1 MKKLIFLLAAALLP
15 RALTAGEITPGSVPG
30 TLNYQGRLEQDNA
43 PITNTV
49 HLYFRIFNSPTANN
63 ANGGACGQPFQPC
76 LWQSPETAVQATQGI
91 FSAELTP
98 PLSVLA
104 TGQPLYLEVQV
115 ESDVL
120 SPREPLDSVAYAMV
134 AKRLEDG
141 ANVSVTTFT
150 AAYQVLLAT
159 QSYSNVGIGT
169 NSPDAKLTVNGG
181 DIKMYGVG
189 YGITFPDG
197 TRMTTAGV
205 GTSVNGVTSNT
216 DVGIR
221 SANNGLGVGDVIFDT
236 PAKMLMRMNS
246 SGNIGIGPSF
256 TADTGPNPPKGAL
269 DVDGSLYVGSG
280 GINSRTGGDVD
291 VFSNLYVS
299 SGRVTGMNSQNIVLG
314 QGASDVITFNS
325 NSTERMRI
333 DSSGN
338 VGIGLASPQAPLHV
352 AGDIRSDTGVRGN
365 EVSIG
370 SYSGT
375 WTGRP
380 NEVRAAD
387 GYPLLLQENNPYNV
401 GIGTD
406 TPREKLHVHGT
417 ILSDYG
423 VAADTAV
430 FSGDVHVNG
439 DFYANPPHPSTV
451 YLSST
456 VVNGWLRVSGAIGS
470 DAGFPAYLASTNSF
484 TGQNAFA
491 GQVTVSSDAAVFGR
505 LGAGLRSF
513 DFPDPAYLQVGDN
526 NPVFANDN
534 AVAYLVAGSTAE
546 ARVEFYRGAA
556 KTATLGTLSGDYL
569 PNLALVLNGTPRV
582 VTDSVYHRIQ
592 NSVVWISTGYNTTPA
607 IYVSS
612 YMGNVGMGTSVMDPN
627 WRLTVNGNIRISG
640 PLSNGIIFPDGT
652 TINSAGSLG
661 SATNVSANGDAVVRS
676 DADQNGTGNVVL
688 QAGALD
694 GLVLNTGGNVG
705 IGTVNPVSR
714 LNVRGGDLV
723 IGTPYDPYA
732 GSSVENLVV
741 GGNIAFDGELVQRS
755 VLPVKLS
762 ALVVAG
768 DVYLSTGTGAR
779 TGVNTIAP
787 AAALDVNGDALFG
800 NSAGARSG
808 FGTSGALSLASPL
821 SLQYGGSGADLSA
834 AAQGGLVYKGASG
847 LAVTGALNGVLK
859 ANGSGVPGVMNG
871 TAGYNAYWSDANTIA
886 AEQYAAVS
894 RGGTGAGS
902 FTAGALIYGNGA
914 SPLGTLP
921 LLGNGGLVIGDGSGA
936 PSTGTLT
943 GTASQVYVTNGPG
956 SIVLSLP
963 QNVDSAAK
971 PTFAAITATSS
982 GTFRASGAAQYSIET
997 SSGIKVDAGVLNV
1010 AGQTRTTSFT
1020 MPTGAGNNYVLTS
1033 DGGGNASWQSMSS
1046 IGGVITDASLQG
1058 SGSTLFPLG
1067 LNLSHGNTW
1076 AGAQTFSGGV
1086 TMASGIAMGGN
1097 NLTGAGT
1104 VSATT
1109 LAGTLSTA
1117 AQGNVT
1123 SVGALTG
1130 LSMAGGITMN
1140 GNSLTGAGTVSATT
1154 LSGTLSTAA
1163 QGNVTSVGALTGL
1176 SMAGNISMN
1185 SHNISGAGTVT
1196 ATTFSGT
1203 LSGNA
1208 STASALAVA
1217 GSQCSAGNYPLGVD
1231 ASGNAVNCTALGN
1244 PSAGHAVCWKTATT
1258 LGYCSTQPDTSGNCT
1273 CN

>member
-15 RALTAGEITPGSVPG
+15 QVLPAGEVTPGSVPG

-63 ANGGACGQPFQPC
+63 ANGGSCGQPFQPC
-76 LWQSPETAVQATQGI
+76 LWQSQETVVQATQGI

-159 QSYSNVGIGT
+159 QTASYVGIGT
-169 NSPDAKLTVNGG
+169 VSPDAKLTVNGG

-197 TRMTTAGV
+197 TRQTTAGV
-205 GTSVNGVTSNT
+205 GSSVNGVTSNT
-216 DVGIR
+216 DVDIR

-236 PAKMLMRMNS
+236 PAKMLMRING
-246 SGNIGIGPSF
+246 SGDIGIGPSF
-256 TADTGPNPPKGAL
+256 TADTGANPPKGAL
-269 DVDGSLYVGSG
+269 DVDGSLYVGNG

-291 VFSNLYVS
+291 VLANLYVS

-325 NSTERMRI
+325 NATERMRI
-333 DSSGN
+333 DASGN
-338 VGIGLASPQAPLHV
+338 VGIGLAAPQAPLHV

-375 WTGRP
+375 WAGRP

-387 GYPLLLQENNPYNV
+387 GYPLLLQENSPYNV

-430 FSGDVHVNG
+430 FAGDVHVNG

-456 VVNGWLRVSGAIGS
+456 VVSGWLKVSGAIGS
-470 DAGFPAYLASTNSF
+470 DAGFPAYLSSTNSF
-484 TGQNAFA
+484 TGQNTFA

-505 LGAGLRSF
+505 LGAGLRNF

-526 NPVFANDN
+526 NPVFANDD

-546 ARVEFYRGAA
+546 ARVEFYRGGA

-705 IGTVNPVSR
+705 IGTLNPVSR

-723 IGTPYDPYA
+723 IGTPYDPYT

-787 AAALDVNGDALFG
+787 AAVLDVNGDALFG
-800 NSAGARSG
+800 NAGSKSG
-808 FGTSGALSLASPL
+808 FGTNGALSLASPL

-834 AAQGGLVYKGASG
+834 AAQGGLVYKGAAG

-902 FTAGALIYGNGA
+902 FTVGALMYGNGA

-943 GTASQVYVTNGPG
+943 GTAGQVYVTNGPG
-956 SIVLSLP
+956 TIVLSLP
-963 QNVDSAAK
+963 QNMDSAAK

-982 GTFRASGAAQYSIET
+982 GTFRAGGATQYSIET
-997 SSGIKVDAGVLNV
+997 SSGIMVDSGLLNV
-1010 AGQTRTTSFT
+1010 AGRIRTTFFT

-1033 DGGGNASWQSMSS
+1033 DAGGNANWQSMSS
-1046 IGGVITDASLQG
+1046 IGGVITDSSLQG
-1058 SGSTLFPLG
+1058 SGNIAFPLG
-1067 LNLSHGNTW
+1067 LNLSNSNTW
-1076 AGAQTFSGGV
+1076 TAAQTFNGGI
-1086 TMASGIAMGGN
+1086 TMASAISMGGN
-1097 NLTGAGT
+1097 NINGANT
-1104 VSATT
+1104 VSAAFLT
-1109 LAGTLSTA
+1109 GTLSTA
-1117 AQGNVT
+1117 AQGNIT
-1123 SVGALTG
+1123 SVGSLAG
-1130 LSMAGGITMN
+1130 LSMAGDITMN
-1140 GNSLTGAGTVSATT
+1140 A
-1154 LSGTLSTAA
+1154 
-1163 QGNVTSVGALTGL
+1163 
-1176 SMAGNISMN
+1176 
-1185 SHNISGAGTVT
+1185 HNISGAGNVA
-1196 ATTFSGT
+1196 ATTFSGA
-1203 LSGNA
+1203 LNGNA
-1208 STASALAVA
+1208 STASALAAA